1 MQHPHFRRT
10 LVSLALLGTG
20 FTAQAAD
27 ETMTVV
33 GKRSQHQEVA
43 TATRT
48 NTPAKL
54 VPQTI
59 DSVKVSE
66 LTAFGQP
73 TLSEALSGIPGVNAS
88 GDTRFDGVNI
98 RGFSASNDFYLD
110 GFRDDMQYTRDLGN
124 IERVEVLKGPA
135 AVLYG
140 RGSTGGIV
148 NRVSKKPQ
156 KGQESSVT
164 ARVGSFDSQRL
175 AADLNGE
182 ASEQVQLRLNMAQE
196 DKDSFRNGVKS
207 KRTLLAPSANWEIS
221 DNLNWL
227 VQYERNEHDRTPDR
241 GIPGINGRPA
251 DVPREYV
258 YSDTSRDF
266 IDDVAQSTR
275 SRLSWDIND
284 QWQLRQQLG
293 YSTLD
298 SQFDNTYVTS
308 VKGDKVTRS
317 RWQQDLKAKNLISN
331 TEAEGLFQTGPVEHR
346 LLAGFEQNW
355 QERTPKLYQ
364 NATAIPS
371 GNLYDPGSLPTYN
384 GAMKLSSDA
393 KHKVRGNGLYLQ
405 DQLSLGDWHL
415 VGGLRR
421 DDFTVTSRRYDLN
434 KEESVSV
441 NSLSPRLGLVWNPL
455 EDHAFYTSYSK
466 TFTPVGGELIG
477 ITPGDKNNG
486 LEPQHTRLYE
496 GGVKSDWL
504 NGKLATTLSL
514 YRLEMYNKRTKDP
527 LDPTKV
533 ILTGLQRT
541 EGVELSARAELTDE
555 IYLRGGFR
563 HSGCRAGQGGCGSAG
578 QAPDERLPPEWPV
591 LSRLQEW
598 RAGLVRRNRR
608 DGSGRS
614 LCRQRQHHHSA
625 RLRSLRCA
633 RRLSL
638 AAVGSRAERRKPDRP
653 RVLRQ
658 RHQCHPDHA
667 GYAPSAEPDRY
678 LPLLISVTTT
688 PTGQPLLAS
697 FFMKQPR

>member
-1 MQHPHFRRT
+1 MHTPHHPRT
-10 LVSLALLGTG
+10 LLSVALLALSAG
-20 FTAQAAD
+20 AHAED

-33 GKRSQHQEVA
+33 GKRSQHEEVA

-54 VPQTI
+54 VPQAI
-59 DSVKVSE
+59 DSVKASE

-73 TLSEALSGIPGVNAS
+73 TLSEALTGIPGVNAS

-124 IERVEVLKGPA
+124 TEWVEVLKGPA

-156 KGQESSVT
+156 KGLESSVS
-164 ARVGSFDSQRL
+164 AQVGSFDSRRL

-182 ASEQVQLRLNMAQE
+182 AGEQVQVRLNLAQE
-196 DKDSFRNGVKS
+196 DKDIFRNGVTS
-207 KRTLLAPSANWEIS
+207 KRTLLAPSVNWEIN
-221 DNLNWL
+221 DKLNWL
-227 VQYERNEHDRTPDR
+227 LQYERNEHDRTPDR

-251 DVPREYV
+251 DVPKEYV
-258 YSDTSRDF
+258 YSDTRRDF

-293 YSTLD
+293 YTSLD

-308 VKGDKVTRS
+308 VKGDKVTRA
-317 RWQQDLKAKNLISN
+317 RWQQDLKANSLISN
-331 TEAEGLFQTGPVEHR
+331 TEVEGQLQTGPVEHR
-346 LLAGFEQNW
+346 LLVGFEQNW

-364 NATAIPS
+364 NATAIPA
-371 GNLYDPGSLPTYN
+371 GNLYDPGSLPTYD

-393 KHKVRGNGLYLQ
+393 NHKVRGYGLYVQ

-415 VGGLRR
+415 LAGLRR
-421 DDFTVTSRRYDLN
+421 DDFTVTSRRNDLN
-434 KEESVSV
+434 KEETVSV
-441 NSLSPRLGLVWNPL
+441 TSLSPRLGLVWNPI
-455 EDHAFYTSYSK
+455 EEHAFYASYSK

-477 ITPGDKNNG
+477 ITPGDKNNN
-486 LEPQHTRLYE
+486 LDPQHTRLYE

-504 NGKLATTLSL
+504 DGRLATTLSL
-514 YRLEMYNKRTKDP
+514 YRLEMYNKRSKDP

-541 EGVELSARAELTDE
+541 EGIELSARAQLTDE
-555 IYLRGGFR
+555 LYLRGGIAIQDAEQVKADADLQGKRPMNVSRQNGELFAGYQ
-563 HSGCRAGQGGCGSAG
+563 SGKQGWFGETGVTAVGDRFADNANTTTLPGYARFDARAGYRWQQWETQLSVENLTDHDYFVSATSASQIMPG
-578 QAPDERLPPEWPV
+578 TPRQLH
-591 LSRLQEW
+591 LS
-598 RAGLVRRNRR
+598 
-608 DGSGRS
+608 
-614 LCRQRQHHHSA
+614 
-625 RLRSLRCA
+625 
-633 RRLSL
+633 
-638 AAVGSRAERRKPDRP
+638 AAYR
-653 RVLRQ
+653 
-658 RHQCHPDHA
+658 
-667 GYAPSAEPDRY
+667 
-678 LPLLISVTTT
+678 
-688 PTGQPLLAS
+688 
-697 FFMKQPR
+697 F

>member
-20 FTAQAAD
+20 FTAQATD

-175 AADLNGE
+175 TADLNGE

-241 GIPGINGRPA
+241 GIPGVNGRPA

-477 ITPGDKNNG
+477 ITPGDKSNG

-555 IYLRGGFR
+555 IYLRGGFAIQDAEQVKADADLQGKR
-563 HSGCRAGQGGCGSAG
+563 PMNVSRQNGQFYLGYKSGEQGWFGETGVTAVGDRFADNANTTTLPGYARFDARAGYRWQ
-578 QAPDERLPPEWPV
+578 QWE
-591 LSRLQEW
+591 
-598 RAGLVRRNRR
+598 
-608 DGSGRS
+608 
-614 LCRQRQHHHSA
+614 
-625 RLRSLRCA
+625 
-633 RRLSL
+633 
-638 AAVGSRAERRKPDRP
+638 AE
-653 RVLRQ
+653 L
-658 RHQCHPDHA
+658 
-667 GYAPSAEPDRY
+667 SAENLTDHEYFVSATSATQIMPG
-678 LPLLISVTTT
+678 T
-688 PTGQPLLAS
+688 PRQLNLTGTYR
-697 FFMKQPR
+697 F

>member
-1 MQHPHFRRT
+1 MYTPNHPR
-10 LVSLALLGTG
+10 ALLGVALLALSAG
-20 FTAQAAD
+20 ARAED

-33 GKRSQHQEVA
+33 GKRSQHEEVA

-54 VPQTI
+54 VPQAI
-59 DSVKVSE
+59 DSVKASE

-73 TLSEALSGIPGVNAS
+73 TLSEALTGIPGVNAS
-88 GDTRFDGVNI
+88 GDTRFDSVNI

-140 RGSTGGIV
+140 RGSTGGII

-164 ARVGSFDSQRL
+164 ALVGSFDTRRV
-175 AADLNGE
+175 AADLNAEAGE
-182 ASEQVQLRLNMAQE
+182 RVQLRLNLAQE
-196 DKDSFRNGVKS
+196 DKDSFRNDVTS

-221 DNLNWL
+221 DKLNWL
-227 VQYERNEHDRTPDR
+227 VQYERNAHDRTPDR
-241 GIPGINGRPA
+241 GIPGVNGRPA
-251 DVPREYV
+251 DVPKEYV
-258 YSDTSRDF
+258 YSDTRRDF

-308 VKGDKVTRS
+308 VKGDQVTRA
-317 RWQQDLKAKNLISN
+317 RWQQDLKANSLISN
-331 TEAEGLFQTGPVEHR
+331 TEAEGQLQTGPVEHR
-346 LLAGFEQNW
+346 LLIGLERNW

-364 NATAIPS
+364 NASPIPA
-371 GNLYDPGSLPTYN
+371 GNLYDPGSLPTYD

-393 KHKVRGNGLYLQ
+393 NHKVRGYGLYLQ

-421 DDFTVTSRRYDLN
+421 DDFTVTSRRNDLN
-434 KEESVSV
+434 KEETLSVT
-441 NSLSPRLGLVWNPL
+441 SLSPRLGLVWNPL

-477 ITPGDKNNG
+477 ITPGDKNNS
-486 LEPQHTRLYE
+486 LDPQNTRLYE

-504 NGKLATTLSL
+504 DGRLATTLSL
-514 YRLEMYNKRTKDP
+514 YRLEMYNKRSKDP

-533 ILTGLQRT
+533 TLTGLQRT
-541 EGVELSARAELTDE
+541 DGIELSARAQLTDE
-555 IYLRGGFR
+555 LYLRGGIAIQDAEQVKADADLQGKRPMNVSRQNGQLFAGYE
-563 HSGCRAGQGGCGSAG
+563 SGQQGWFGETGVTAVGDRFADNANTTTLPGYARFDARAGYRWQQWEA
-578 QAPDERLPPEWPV
+578 QL
-591 LSRLQEW
+591 
-598 RAGLVRRNRR
+598 
-608 DGSGRS
+608 
-614 LCRQRQHHHSA
+614 
-625 RLRSLRCA
+625 
-633 RRLSL
+633 
-638 AAVGSRAERRKPDRP
+638 
-653 RVLRQ
+653 
-658 RHQCHPDHA
+658 
-667 GYAPSAEPDRY
+667 SAENLTDHDY
-678 LPLLISVTTT
+678 FVSATSASQILPGT
-688 PTGQPLLAS
+688 PRQLNLSAAYR
-697 FFMKQPR
+697 F

>member
-1 MQHPHFRRT
+1 MHTPHHPRT
-10 LVSLALLGTG
+10 LLSVALLALSAG
-20 FTAQAAD
+20 AHAED

-33 GKRSQHQEVA
+33 GKRSQHEEVA

-54 VPQTI
+54 VPQAI
-59 DSVKVSE
+59 DSVKASE

-73 TLSEALSGIPGVNAS
+73 TLSEALTGIPGVNAS

-124 IERVEVLKGPA
+124 TERVEVLKGPA

-156 KGQESSVT
+156 KGLESSVS
-164 ARVGSFDSQRL
+164 AQVGSFDSRRL

-182 ASEQVQLRLNMAQE
+182 AGEQVQVRLNLAQE
-196 DKDSFRNGVKS
+196 DKDSFRNGVTS
-207 KRTLLAPSANWEIS
+207 KRTLLAPSVNWEIN
-221 DNLNWL
+221 DKLNWL
-227 VQYERNEHDRTPDR
+227 LQYERNEHDRTPDR
-241 GIPGINGRPA
+241 GIPGVNGRPA
-251 DVPREYV
+251 DVPKEYV

-293 YSTLD
+293 YTSLD

-308 VKGDKVTRS
+308 VKGDKVTRA
-317 RWQQDLKAKNLISN
+317 RWQQDLKASSLISN
-331 TEAEGLFQTGPVEHR
+331 TEVEGQLQTGPVEHR
-346 LLAGFEQNW
+346 LLVGFEQNW

-364 NATAIPS
+364 NATAIPA
-371 GNLYDPGSLPTYN
+371 GNLYDPGSLPTYD

-393 KHKVRGNGLYLQ
+393 NHKVRGYGLYVQ

-415 VGGLRR
+415 LAGLRR
-421 DDFTVTSRRYDLN
+421 DDFTVTSRRNDLN
-434 KEESVSV
+434 KEETVSVS
-441 NSLSPRLGLVWNPL
+441 SLSPRLGLVWNPI
-455 EDHAFYTSYSK
+455 EEHAFYASYSK

-477 ITPGDKNNG
+477 ITPGDKNNN
-486 LEPQHTRLYE
+486 LDPQHTRLYE

-504 NGKLATTLSL
+504 DGRLATTLSL
-514 YRLEMYNKRTKDP
+514 YRLEMYNKRSKDP

-541 EGVELSARAELTDE
+541 EGIELSARAQLTDE
-555 IYLRGGFR
+555 LYLRGGIAIQDAEQVKADADLQGKRPMNVSRQNGELFAGYQ
-563 HSGCRAGQGGCGSAG
+563 SGKQGWFGETGVTAVGDRFADNANTTTLPGYARFDARAGYRWQQWEAQLSVENLSDHDYFVSATSASQIMPG
-578 QAPDERLPPEWPV
+578 TPRQLH
-591 LSRLQEW
+591 LS
-598 RAGLVRRNRR
+598 
-608 DGSGRS
+608 
-614 LCRQRQHHHSA
+614 
-625 RLRSLRCA
+625 
-633 RRLSL
+633 
-638 AAVGSRAERRKPDRP
+638 AAYR
-653 RVLRQ
+653 
-658 RHQCHPDHA
+658 
-667 GYAPSAEPDRY
+667 
-678 LPLLISVTTT
+678 
-688 PTGQPLLAS
+688 
-697 FFMKQPR
+697 F

>member
-1 MQHPHFRRT
+1 MYTPNHPR
-10 LVSLALLGTG
+10 ALLGVALLALSAG
-20 FTAQAAD
+20 ARAED

-33 GKRSQHQEVA
+33 GKRSQHEEVA

-54 VPQTI
+54 VPQAI
-59 DSVKVSE
+59 DSVKASE

-73 TLSEALSGIPGVNAS
+73 TLSEALTGIPGVNAS
-88 GDTRFDGVNI
+88 GDTRFDSVNI

-140 RGSTGGIV
+140 RGSTGGII

-164 ARVGSFDSQRL
+164 ALVGSFDTRRV
-175 AADLNGE
+175 AADLNAEAGE
-182 ASEQVQLRLNMAQE
+182 RVQLRLNLAQE
-196 DKDSFRNGVKS
+196 DKDSFRNDVTS

-221 DNLNWL
+221 DKLNWL
-227 VQYERNEHDRTPDR
+227 VQYERNAHDRTPDR
-241 GIPGINGRPA
+241 GIPGVNGRPA

-258 YSDTSRDF
+258 YSDTRRDF

-275 SRLSWDIND
+275 SRLSWDLND

-308 VKGDKVTRS
+308 VKGDQVTRA
-317 RWQQDLKAKNLISN
+317 RWQQDLKANSLISN
-331 TEAEGLFQTGPVEHR
+331 TEAEGQLQTGPVEHR
-346 LLAGFEQNW
+346 LLIGLEQNW

-364 NATAIPS
+364 NANPIPA

-393 KHKVRGNGLYLQ
+393 NHKVRGYGLYLQ

-421 DDFTVTSRRYDLN
+421 DDFTVTSRRNDLN
-434 KEESVSV
+434 KEETLSVT
-441 NSLSPRLGLVWNPL
+441 SLSPRLGLVWNPL

-466 TFTPVGGELIG
+466 TFTPVGGGLIG
-477 ITPGDKNNG
+477 ITPGDKNNS
-486 LEPQHTRLYE
+486 LDPQNTRLYE

-504 NGKLATTLSL
+504 DGRLATTLSL
-514 YRLEMYNKRTKDP
+514 YRLEMYNKRSKDP

-533 ILTGLQRT
+533 TLTGLQRT
-541 EGVELSARAELTDE
+541 DGIELSARAQLTDE
-555 IYLRGGFR
+555 LYLRGGIAIQDAEQVKADADLQGKRPMNVSRQNGQLFAGYE
-563 HSGCRAGQGGCGSAG
+563 SGQQGWFGETGVTAVGDRFADNANTTTLPGYARFDARAGYRWQQWEA
-578 QAPDERLPPEWPV
+578 QL
-591 LSRLQEW
+591 
-598 RAGLVRRNRR
+598 
-608 DGSGRS
+608 
-614 LCRQRQHHHSA
+614 
-625 RLRSLRCA
+625 
-633 RRLSL
+633 
-638 AAVGSRAERRKPDRP
+638 
-653 RVLRQ
+653 
-658 RHQCHPDHA
+658 
-667 GYAPSAEPDRY
+667 SAENLTDHDY
-678 LPLLISVTTT
+678 FVSATSASQILPGT
-688 PTGQPLLAS
+688 PRQLNLSAAYR
-697 FFMKQPR
+697 F

>member
-1 MQHPHFRRT
+1 MYTPNHPR
-10 LVSLALLGTG
+10 ALLGVALLALSAG
-20 FTAQAAD
+20 ARAED

-33 GKRSQHQEVA
+33 GKRSQHEEVA

-54 VPQTI
+54 VPQAI
-59 DSVKVSE
+59 DSVKASE

-73 TLSEALSGIPGVNAS
+73 TLSEALTGIPGVNAS
-88 GDTRFDGVNI
+88 GDTRFDSVNI

-140 RGSTGGIV
+140 RGSTGGII

-164 ARVGSFDSQRL
+164 ALVGSFDTRRV
-175 AADLNGE
+175 AADLNAEAGE
-182 ASEQVQLRLNMAQE
+182 RVQLRLNLAQE
-196 DKDSFRNGVKS
+196 DKDSFRNDVTS

-221 DNLNWL
+221 DKLNWL
-227 VQYERNEHDRTPDR
+227 VQYERNAHDRTPDR
-241 GIPGINGRPA
+241 GIPGVNGRPA
-251 DVPREYV
+251 DVPKEYV
-258 YSDTSRDF
+258 YSDTRRDF

-308 VKGDKVTRS
+308 VKGDQVTRA
-317 RWQQDLKAKNLISN
+317 RWQQDLKANSLISN
-331 TEAEGLFQTGPVEHR
+331 TEAEGQLQTGPVEHR
-346 LLAGFEQNW
+346 LLIGFEQNW

-364 NATAIPS
+364 NANPIPA

-393 KHKVRGNGLYLQ
+393 NHKVRGYGLYLQ

-421 DDFTVTSRRYDLN
+421 DDFTVTSRRNDLN
-434 KEESVSV
+434 KEETLSVT
-441 NSLSPRLGLVWNPL
+441 SLSPRLGLVWNPL

-477 ITPGDKNNG
+477 ITPGDKNNS
-486 LEPQHTRLYE
+486 LDPQNTRLYE

-504 NGKLATTLSL
+504 DGRLATTLSL
-514 YRLEMYNKRTKDP
+514 YRLEMYNKRSKDP

-533 ILTGLQRT
+533 TLTGLQRT
-541 EGVELSARAELTDE
+541 DGIELSARAQLTDE
-555 IYLRGGFR
+555 LYLRGGIAIQDAEQVKADADLQGKRPMNVSRQNGQLFAGYE
-563 HSGCRAGQGGCGSAG
+563 SGQQGWFGETGVTAVGDRFADNANTTTLPGYARFDARAGYRWQQWEA
-578 QAPDERLPPEWPV
+578 QL
-591 LSRLQEW
+591 
-598 RAGLVRRNRR
+598 
-608 DGSGRS
+608 
-614 LCRQRQHHHSA
+614 
-625 RLRSLRCA
+625 
-633 RRLSL
+633 
-638 AAVGSRAERRKPDRP
+638 
-653 RVLRQ
+653 
-658 RHQCHPDHA
+658 
-667 GYAPSAEPDRY
+667 SAENLTDHEY
-678 LPLLISVTTT
+678 FVSATSASQILPGT
-688 PTGQPLLAS
+688 PRQLNLSAAYR
-697 FFMKQPR
+697 F

>member
-1 MQHPHFRRT
+1 MYTPNHPR
-10 LVSLALLGTG
+10 ALLGVALLALSAG
-20 FTAQAAD
+20 ARAED

-33 GKRSQHQEVA
+33 GKRSQHEEVA

-54 VPQTI
+54 VPQAI
-59 DSVKVSE
+59 DSVKASE

-73 TLSEALSGIPGVNAS
+73 TLSEALTGIPGVNAS

-156 KGQESSVT
+156 KGQESSVS
-164 ARVGSFDSQRL
+164 ALVGSFDNRRL

-182 ASEQVQLRLNMAQE
+182 AGEQVQLRLNLAQE
-196 DKDSFRNGVKS
+196 DKDSFRDGVTS
-207 KRTLLAPSANWEIS
+207 KRTLLAPSVNWEIS
-221 DNLNWL
+221 DRLNWL

-241 GIPGINGRPA
+241 GIPGVNGRPA
-251 DVPREYV
+251 DVPKEYV
-258 YSDTSRDF
+258 YSDTRRDF

-293 YSTLD
+293 YTSLD

-308 VKGDKVTRS
+308 VKGDQVTRS
-317 RWQQDLKAKNLISN
+317 RWQQDLKANSLISN
-331 TEAEGLFQTGPVEHR
+331 TEAEGQLQTGPIEHR
-346 LLAGFEQNW
+346 LLIGFEQNW

-364 NATAIPS
+364 NATAIPA
-371 GNLYDPGSLPTYN
+371 GNLYDPGSLPTYD

-393 KHKVRGNGLYLQ
+393 NHKVRGYGLYLQ

-415 VGGLRR
+415 LGGLRR
-421 DDFTVTSRRYDLN
+421 DDFTVTSRRNDLN
-434 KEESVSV
+434 KEETVSV
-441 NSLSPRLGLVWNPL
+441 TSLSPRLGLVWNPL
-455 EDHAFYTSYSK
+455 EEHAFYTSYSK

-477 ITPGDKNNG
+477 ITPGDKNNH
-486 LEPQHTRLYE
+486 LDPQHTRLYE

-504 NGKLATTLSL
+504 DGRLATTLSV
-514 YRLEMYNKRTKDP
+514 YRLEMYNKRSKDP

-541 EGVELSARAELTDE
+541 EGIELSARAQLTDE
-555 IYLRGGFR
+555 LYLRGGISIQDAEQVKADADLQGKRPMNVSRQNGQLFAGYQ
-563 HSGCRAGQGGCGSAG
+563 SGTQGWFGETGVTAVGDRFADNANTTTLPGYARFDARAGYRWQQWETQLSVENLTDHDYFVSATSASQIMPG
-578 QAPDERLPPEWPV
+578 TPRQLN
-591 LSRLQEW
+591 LS
-598 RAGLVRRNRR
+598 
-608 DGSGRS
+608 
-614 LCRQRQHHHSA
+614 
-625 RLRSLRCA
+625 
-633 RRLSL
+633 
-638 AAVGSRAERRKPDRP
+638 AAYR
-653 RVLRQ
+653 
-658 RHQCHPDHA
+658 
-667 GYAPSAEPDRY
+667 
-678 LPLLISVTTT
+678 
-688 PTGQPLLAS
+688 
-697 FFMKQPR
+697 F

>member
-1 MQHPHFRRT
+1 MYTQNHPR
-10 LVSLALLGTG
+10 ALLGVALLALSAG
-20 FTAQAAD
+20 ARAED

-33 GKRSQHQEVA
+33 GKRSQHEEVA

-54 VPQTI
+54 VPQAI
-59 DSVKVSE
+59 DSVKASE

-73 TLSEALSGIPGVNAS
+73 TLSEALTGIPGVNAS
-88 GDTRFDGVNI
+88 GDTRFDSVNI

-140 RGSTGGIV
+140 RGSTGGII

-164 ARVGSFDSQRL
+164 ALVGSFDTRRV
-175 AADLNGE
+175 AADLNAEAGE
-182 ASEQVQLRLNMAQE
+182 RVQLRLNLAQE
-196 DKDSFRNGVKS
+196 DKDSFRNDVTS

-221 DNLNWL
+221 DKLNWL
-227 VQYERNEHDRTPDR
+227 VQYERNAHDRTPDR
-241 GIPGINGRPA
+241 GIPGVNGRPA
-251 DVPREYV
+251 DVPREFV
-258 YSDTSRDF
+258 YSDTRRDF

-275 SRLSWDIND
+275 SRLSWDLND

-308 VKGDKVTRS
+308 VKGDQVTRA
-317 RWQQDLKAKNLISN
+317 RWQQDLKANSLISN
-331 TEAEGLFQTGPVEHR
+331 TEAEGQLQTGPVEHR
-346 LLAGFEQNW
+346 LLIGFEQNW

-364 NATAIPS
+364 NASPIPA
-371 GNLYDPGSLPTYN
+371 GNLYDPGSLPTYD

-393 KHKVRGNGLYLQ
+393 NHKVRGYGLYLQ

-421 DDFTVTSRRYDLN
+421 DDFTVTSRRNDLN
-434 KEESVSV
+434 KEETLSVT
-441 NSLSPRLGLVWNPL
+441 SLSPRLGLVWNPL

-477 ITPGDKNNG
+477 ITPGDKNNS
-486 LEPQHTRLYE
+486 LDPQNTRLYE

-504 NGKLATTLSL
+504 DGRLATTLSL
-514 YRLEMYNKRTKDP
+514 YRLEMYNKRSKDP

-533 ILTGLQRT
+533 TLTGLQRT
-541 EGVELSARAELTDE
+541 DGIELSARAQLTDE
-555 IYLRGGFR
+555 LYLRGGIAIQDAEQVKADADLQGKRPMNVSRQNGQLFAGYE
-563 HSGCRAGQGGCGSAG
+563 SGQQGWFGETGVTAVGDRFADNANTTTLPGYARFDARAGYRWQQWEA
-578 QAPDERLPPEWPV
+578 QL
-591 LSRLQEW
+591 
-598 RAGLVRRNRR
+598 
-608 DGSGRS
+608 
-614 LCRQRQHHHSA
+614 
-625 RLRSLRCA
+625 
-633 RRLSL
+633 
-638 AAVGSRAERRKPDRP
+638 
-653 RVLRQ
+653 
-658 RHQCHPDHA
+658 
-667 GYAPSAEPDRY
+667 SAENLTDHDY
-678 LPLLISVTTT
+678 FVSATSASQILPGT
-688 PTGQPLLAS
+688 PRQLNLSAAYR
-697 FFMKQPR
+697 F

>member
-1 MQHPHFRRT
+1 MYTPNHPR
-10 LVSLALLGTG
+10 ALLGVALLALSAG
-20 FTAQAAD
+20 ARAED

-33 GKRSQHQEVA
+33 GKRSQHEEVA

-54 VPQTI
+54 VPQAI
-59 DSVKVSE
+59 DSVKASE

-73 TLSEALSGIPGVNAS
+73 TLSEALTGIPGINAS
-88 GDTRFDGVNI
+88 GDTRFDSVNI

-140 RGSTGGIV
+140 RGSTGGII

-164 ARVGSFDSQRL
+164 ALVGSFDTRRV
-175 AADLNGE
+175 AADLNAEAGE
-182 ASEQVQLRLNMAQE
+182 RVQLRLNLAQE
-196 DKDSFRNGVKS
+196 DKDSFRNDVTS

-221 DNLNWL
+221 DKLNWL
-227 VQYERNEHDRTPDR
+227 VQYERNAHDRTPDR
-241 GIPGINGRPA
+241 GIPGVNGRPA
-251 DVPREYV
+251 DVPREFV
-258 YSDTSRDF
+258 YSDTRRDF

-275 SRLSWDIND
+275 SRLSWDLND

-308 VKGDKVTRS
+308 VKGDQVTRA
-317 RWQQDLKAKNLISN
+317 RWQQDLKANSLISN
-331 TEAEGLFQTGPVEHR
+331 TEAEGQLQTGPVEHR
-346 LLAGFEQNW
+346 LLIGFEQNW

-364 NATAIPS
+364 NASPIPA
-371 GNLYDPGSLPTYN
+371 GNLYDPGSLPTYD

-393 KHKVRGNGLYLQ
+393 NHKVRGYGLYLQ

-421 DDFTVTSRRYDLN
+421 DDFTVTSRRNDLN
-434 KEESVSV
+434 KEETLSVT
-441 NSLSPRLGLVWNPL
+441 SLSPRLGLVWNPL

-477 ITPGDKNNG
+477 ITPGDKNNS
-486 LEPQHTRLYE
+486 LDPQNTRLYE

-504 NGKLATTLSL
+504 DGRLATTLSL
-514 YRLEMYNKRTKDP
+514 YRLEMYNKRSKDP

-533 ILTGLQRT
+533 TLTGLQRT
-541 EGVELSARAELTDE
+541 DGIELSARAQLTDE
-555 IYLRGGFR
+555 LYLRGGIAIQDAEQVKADADLQGKRPMNVSRQNGQLFAGYE
-563 HSGCRAGQGGCGSAG
+563 SGQQGWFGETGVTAVGDRFADNANTTTLPGYARFDARAGYRWQQWEA
-578 QAPDERLPPEWPV
+578 QL
-591 LSRLQEW
+591 
-598 RAGLVRRNRR
+598 
-608 DGSGRS
+608 
-614 LCRQRQHHHSA
+614 
-625 RLRSLRCA
+625 
-633 RRLSL
+633 
-638 AAVGSRAERRKPDRP
+638 
-653 RVLRQ
+653 
-658 RHQCHPDHA
+658 
-667 GYAPSAEPDRY
+667 SAENLTDHEY
-678 LPLLISVTTT
+678 FVSATSASQILPGT
-688 PTGQPLLAS
+688 PRQLNLSAAYR
-697 FFMKQPR
+697 F

>member
-1 MQHPHFRRT
+1 MYTPNHPR
-10 LVSLALLGTG
+10 ALLGM
-20 FTAQAAD
+20 ALLALSASARAED

-33 GKRSQHQEVA
+33 GKRSQHEEVA

-54 VPQTI
+54 VPQAI
-59 DSVKVSE
+59 DSVKASE

-73 TLSEALSGIPGVNAS
+73 TLSEALTGIPGVNAS
-88 GDTRFDGVNI
+88 GDTRFDSVNI

-140 RGSTGGIV
+140 RGSTGGII

-164 ARVGSFDSQRL
+164 ALVGSFDTRRV
-175 AADLNGE
+175 AADLNAEAGE
-182 ASEQVQLRLNMAQE
+182 RVQLRLNLAQE
-196 DKDSFRNGVKS
+196 DKDSFRNDVTS

-221 DNLNWL
+221 DKLNWL
-227 VQYERNEHDRTPDR
+227 VQYERNAHDRTPDR
-241 GIPGINGRPA
+241 GIPGVNGRPA
-251 DVPREYV
+251 DVPKEYV
-258 YSDTSRDF
+258 YSDTRRDF

-308 VKGDKVTRS
+308 VKGDQVTRA
-317 RWQQDLKAKNLISN
+317 RWQQDLKANSLISN
-331 TEAEGLFQTGPVEHR
+331 TEAEGQLQTGPVEHR
-346 LLAGFEQNW
+346 LLIGFEQNW

-364 NATAIPS
+364 NASPIPA
-371 GNLYDPGSLPTYN
+371 GNLYDPGSLPTYD

-393 KHKVRGNGLYLQ
+393 NHKVRGYGLYLQ

-421 DDFTVTSRRYDLN
+421 DDFTVTSRRNDLN
-434 KEESVSV
+434 KEETVSV
-441 NSLSPRLGLVWNPL
+441 TSLSPRLGLVWNPL

-477 ITPGDKNNG
+477 ITPGDKNNS
-486 LEPQHTRLYE
+486 LDPQNTRLYE

-504 NGKLATTLSL
+504 DGRLATTLSL
-514 YRLEMYNKRTKDP
+514 YRLEMYNKRSKDP

-533 ILTGLQRT
+533 TLTGLQRT
-541 EGVELSARAELTDE
+541 DGIELSARAQLTDE
-555 IYLRGGFR
+555 LYLRGGIAIQDAEQVKADTDLQGKRPMNVSRQNGQLFAGYESSQQGWFGETGVTAVGDR
-563 HSGCRAGQGGCGSAG
+563 FADNANTTTLPGYARFDVRAGYRWQQWEA
-578 QAPDERLPPEWPV
+578 QL
-591 LSRLQEW
+591 
-598 RAGLVRRNRR
+598 
-608 DGSGRS
+608 
-614 LCRQRQHHHSA
+614 
-625 RLRSLRCA
+625 
-633 RRLSL
+633 
-638 AAVGSRAERRKPDRP
+638 
-653 RVLRQ
+653 
-658 RHQCHPDHA
+658 
-667 GYAPSAEPDRY
+667 SAENLTDHEY
-678 LPLLISVTTT
+678 FVSATSASQILPGT
-688 PTGQPLLAS
+688 PRQLNLSAAYR
-697 FFMKQPR
+697 F